1 MVPVLPLNNM
11 VVRLAGEMLA
21 LPVRL
26 RERIGIQRIR
36 GRCVAAESAR
46 FTRETVIYNPFSV
59 ENARIGANTL
69 FMGEINVIAADARVG
84 VGDWCFVG
92 PASKIWALDR
102 IAIGNRVF
110 ISHGV
115 QIFDNNSHS
124 LSAGERHAR
133 FKELQTVGHHLQPET
148 VSHKPVV
155 IEDDVWI
162 GFNCAIMKG
171 VVVGKGAIV
180 GAAAVVTHDVAPYTI
195 VVGNPAR
202 VVGESRP

>member
-1 MVPVLPLNNM
+1 VVSLLSLNGI
-11 VVRLAGEMLA
+11 VGRLGGALLA

-26 RERIGIQRIR
+26 RERIGIARLR
-36 GRCVAAESAR
+36 SRCVAAKNVT
-46 FTRETVIYNPFSV
+46 FTRETIIHNPFGT
-59 ENARIGANTL
+59 ENVQVGANTL
-69 FMGEINVIAADARVG
+69 FMGEINVIASDARVSI
-84 VGDWCFVG
+84 GDWCFVG
-92 PASKIWALDR
+92 PAAKIWALDR
-102 IAIGNRVF
+102 ITIGNRVF

-124 LSAGERHAR
+124 LSAAERHAR
-133 FKELQTVGHHLQPET
+133 FYELQTIGRHLQPET
-148 VSHKPVV
+148 ISHKPIL

-180 GAAAVVTHDVAPYTI
+180 GAASVVTHDVAPYAI

-202 VVGESRP
+202 KVGESRP